1 MVIVFGDNVVRL
13 ISGNSRLYKIE
24 HTGKPF
30 EETDHVLLLKE
41 LQWLNVEKLIDND
54 NAVLVYKMK
63 NGITPDHCSETY
75 NFEEITHPYDTRAAH
90 SKFLQLNRYNSSYGQ
105 KSFSYAGVKVWN
117 RLPEQV
123 RDAPSLHIFKN
134 RVKDFSLYEDS

>member
-1 MVIVFGDNVVRL
+1 MSLISGTEIVFG
-13 ISGNSRLYKIE
+13 GNMVTHIRKLQTLQNRAAQIVA
-24 HTGKPF
+24 GKGS

-63 NGITPDHCSETY
+63 NGITPDHCNETY
-75 NFEEITHPYDTRAAH
+75 SFEELTHPYDTRAAH
-90 SKFLQLNRYNSSYGQ
+90 PKFSQLNRYNSTYGQ
-105 KSFSYAGVKVWN
+105 KSFSVEIWN

-123 RDAPSLHIFKN
+123 RDF
-134 RVKDFSLYEDS
+134 